1 MWIVVARIAPEPVGF
16 NVGVAEYKARIGY
29 ADSRPGLAL
38 QDDPLPPI
46 LAPIPTPVP
55 APAILPP
62 SPSFAA
68 ALVAEKLP
76 VRAPSLNEVRLR
88 LVGNWQA
95 PASSLRLADRRV

>member
-16 NVGVAEYKARIGY
+16 NVGVAEYRARAGY
-29 ADSRPGLAL
+29 ADSRPSFIL

-46 LAPIPTPVP
+46 LPPIPTPVP
-55 APAILPP
+55 APAIQPP

-68 ALVAEKLP
+68 ALAAELLP